1 MDVPTTRYAH
11 AEFGDIAYQTVGEG
25 PLDLLIV
32 HPMSRC
38 LDAVWDYPAQA
49 EMLRSL
55 AQRHRLILFDRRGS
69 GISDPLP
76 ADLPPTWE
84 DWLEDILA
92 VLAAAGADQV
102 ALLAERDAA
111 AAALLFASSHP
122 ERVRALLLGNTS
134 ARFRIAA
141 GYPCGESYERS
152 EELSGRWERLWGTEE
167 MALATR
173 PTLAADPAYVRWV
186 ARMQRAAYSPRRAA
200 AEFRYILN
208 FDARAVLGA
217 ISAPTLVMHRK
228 DFDVVPLA
236 QGRHLARHIVGARFE
251 VLSGRDMD
259 VLVPGDAVALGL
271 IESFLAQAHASPA
284 QAPALLTVLLADIPD
299 TLQLTDGLGR
309 ELRARRDAIL
319 SEALTRFQG
328 QAAGGDPV
336 GLLASF
342 DGPARALRFA
352 QALRQALHDQ
362 LRLDIRIGLHA
373 GECRR
378 ADGGLAGAAVD
389 VGSGVL
395 RAARAGE
402 VLASVEVRDLAIGS
416 GIAFRSVGHRGPA
429 GSPGARELFAVEG

>member
-25 PLDLLIV
+25 PADLLIL

-38 LDAVWDYPAQA
+38 LDAIWDYPPQA
-49 EMLRSL
+49 EMLHGL
-55 AQRHRLILFDRRGS
+55 AKRYRLILFDRRGS

-92 VLAAAGADQV
+92 VLAAVGADRV
-102 ALLAERDAA
+102 AVLAERDAA
-111 AAALLFASSHP
+111 AAAALFASSHP

-134 ARFRIAA
+134 ARFRVAA
-141 GYPCGESYERS
+141 GYTCGESYERS
-152 EELSGRWERLWGTEE
+152 EELSARWEQFWGTEQ
-167 MALATR
+167 MARATR
-173 PTLAADPAYVRWV
+173 PTLAADPAFVRWV
-186 ARMQRAAYSPRRAA
+186 ARMQRATYSPRRAA

-236 QGRHLARHIVGARFE
+236 QGRYLARHIVGARFE
-251 VLSGRDMD
+251 VLPGQDMD
-259 VLVPGDAVALGL
+259 VLVPGDTAALGL
-271 IESFLAQAHASPA
+271 IEGFLAQAHASREP
-284 QAPALLTVLLADIPD
+284 APALTTVLLADIPD
-299 TLQLTDGLGR
+299 TLQLTDALGS

-319 SEALTRFQG
+319 NEALSRFQG
-328 QAAGGDPV
+328 HAAGGDPA

-362 LRLDIRIGLHA
+362 LRLDIRIGLHS

-378 ADGGLAGAAVD
+378 ADGSLAGAAVD

-395 RAARAGE
+395 RAARVGE
-402 VLASVEVRDLAIGS
+402 VLVSAEVRDLAAGS
-416 GIAFRSVGHRGPA
+416 GIAFRSVGRRGPA
-429 GSPGARELFAVEG
+429 DGADARELFAMEG